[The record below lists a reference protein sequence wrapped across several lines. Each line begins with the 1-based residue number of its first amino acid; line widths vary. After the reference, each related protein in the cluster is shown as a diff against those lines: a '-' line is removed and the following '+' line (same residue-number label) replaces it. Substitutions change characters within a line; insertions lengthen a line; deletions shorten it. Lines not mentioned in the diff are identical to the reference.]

1 MVTAV
6 TAQKEKNLVPLA
18 GIEAIRGWEEFLA
31 DGEAYLRTATSAHAK
46 QKKVFTPEILYNLIA
61 MSIEKFVMAALMQR
75 GTMPYNHTMA
85 DLVEA
90 METTFPGKMEGL
102 SQGLL
107 DMDKYQDI
115 CDLDGFK
122 ITPPGMEKIS
132 GMLEL
137 AQQLHTLVTNE
148 LVC

>member
-1 MVTAV
+1 MVTVV
-6 TAQKEKNLVPLA
+6 TAQAEENLVPLA
-18 GIEAIRGWEEFLA
+18 GIEAIRGWEEFLS
-31 DGEAYLRTATSAHAK
+31 DGQAYLNTATVAYAK
-46 QKKVFTPEILYNLIA
+46 KNKVFTPEILYNLIA
-61 MSIEKFVMAALMQR
+61 MALEKFVMAALMQR

-90 METTFPGKMEGL
+90 MENTFPGKMEGL

-107 DMDKYQDI
+107 DMDKYQEI

-122 ITPPGMEKIS
+122 ITPPEMEQIP

-137 AQQLHTLVTNE
+137 AEELHTLVTNE